1 MTGIFGQLT
10 PPGVPGQWGD
20 KAPAKEP
27 LDAHTVDVPAIGTAE
42 RKGCLCTLERT
53 AIRNRLRVA
62 QLLLTIGALALI
74 RPQYNDGVQWTTLFA
89 LCHTFVIS
97 FVLLWDQH
105 CSGTVVRSQLPLL
118 DWRRL
123 ELWYT
128 AIATVALYGL
138 AYGVLFAHK
147 GYGGWYVCNWVS
159 SVLTLLTALAYG
171 GETWLQLRDKYDGR
185 TAIGQ

>member
-1 MTGIFGQLT
+1 MCNGGFFFLSRF
-10 PPGVPGQWGD
+10 
-20 KAPAKEP
+20 AK
-27 LDAHTVDVPAIGTAE
+27 
-42 RKGCLCTLERT
+42 
-53 AIRNRLRVA
+53 
-62 QLLLTIGALALI
+62 LLTIGALALI

-97 FVLLWDQH
+97 LVLLWDRH
-105 CSGTVVRSQLPLL
+105 CSGTIVRSQLPLL

-128 AIATVALYGL
+128 ALATVALYGL

-171 GETWLQLRDKYDGR
+171 GETWLQLRDQYDGR